1 MVVDSS
7 RGTFTSDGDEVEKG
21 STGLFCILSL
31 WSVFIAVPKN
41 KLWLTITSSEV
52 LTFLHFQY
60 LPFLNI
66 FERSV
71 FFRGTYS
78 LMNKILI

>member
-1 MVVDSS
+1 MVVDSL

-21 STGLFCILSL
+21 STGLFCILAL

-41 KLWLTITSSEV
+41 EFWLTITSEV
-52 LTFLHFQY
+52 LPFSHFQN
-60 LPFLNI
+60 LLFLTI